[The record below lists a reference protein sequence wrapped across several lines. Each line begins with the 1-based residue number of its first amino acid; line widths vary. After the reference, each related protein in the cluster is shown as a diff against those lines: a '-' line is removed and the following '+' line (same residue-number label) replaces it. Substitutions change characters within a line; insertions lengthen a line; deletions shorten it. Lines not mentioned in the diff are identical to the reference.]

1 MRAFFIECY
10 FFRFKHKK
18 IRLWCFLHSTGDETL
33 KKSFA
38 SGFLFDENCRIR
50 GPPSFNLKKF
60 KLKGDKNGFFT

>member
-50 GPPSFNLKKF
+50 GPPSQLGTVPKCPVCTIW
-60 KLKGDKNGFFT
+60 DIP